1 MTVISVQQQQQH
13 SLLSQASW
21 GRLMTVISVLILNPV
36 IFRILQVFRGSVGL
50 LVAISL
56 LVVFHKL
63 YCITIEMVCLQVL
76 LYNLSIIYL
85 NSSIHLFLSLKLT
98 ASMVF
103 ESRVY
108 LHLWAFLIIYNFLI
122 FCWQLVS
129 QSLHIDYLIFFL
141 DQFHSGRLSS
151 LVFRRSWVQTSL
163 FANFARVRLF

>member
-1 MTVISVQQQQQH
+1 
-13 SLLSQASW
+13 
-21 GRLMTVISVLILNPV
+21 MTVISVLILNPV

-108 LHLWAFLIIYNFLI
+108 LHL
-122 FCWQLVS
+122 
-129 QSLHIDYLIFFL
+129 
-141 DQFHSGRLSS
+141 
-151 LVFRRSWVQTSL
+151 
-163 FANFARVRLF
+163 